1 MPANKETTM
10 RNVLSRRRTL
20 RALIGLAF
28 APAAALLAAPTHAH
42 GDVAD
47 ASAAS
52 SLSLALPVAVLSAAP
67 VMILSAGAVLTVVA
81 VEASA
86 AGTVWLLRRTSDGV
100 TASLRFSGEAAAA
113 SLVVAGTAISVTAIA
128 AGWLLS
134 VAGEVLCLV
143 PNALGESLL
152 YNERIR

>member
-1 MPANKETTM
+1 MNCTVPVSAAPESA
-10 RNVLSRRRTL
+10 SRRA
-20 RALIGLAF
+20 ALFALA
-28 APAAALLAAPTHAH
+28 AIPAALAAGRSAAH
-42 GDVAD
+42 TGAPE

-52 SLSLALPVAVLSAAP
+52 SLSLSLPVAVLIAAP
-67 VMILSAGAVLTVVA
+67 VAFLVAGAVLTVTA

-86 AGTVWLLRRTSDGV
+86 HGTVWVVRRTSDGV
-100 TASLRFSGEAAAA
+100 TASLRVSGELAA
-113 SLVVAGTAISVTAIA
+113 SVAVGIGTAISVTVVA

-134 VAGEVLCLV
+134 VAGEVLCIV

>member
-1 MPANKETTM
+1 MSIAI
-10 RNVLSRRRTL
+10 SRRRAL
-20 RALIGLAF
+20 RSLCGIAL
-28 APAAALLAAPTHAH
+28 APAAALFAGPTCAH
-42 GDVAD
+42 GGASD

-52 SLSLALPVAVLSAAP
+52 SLFLSLPIAVLGAAP

-86 AGTVWLLRRTSDGV
+86 AGTVWLLRRASDGA
-100 TASLRFSGEAAAA
+100 TASLRFSSQAAAA
-113 SLVVAGTAISVTAIA
+113 SLVGAGTAISVTVIA

-134 VAGEVLCLV
+134 VAGEVICLV

-152 YNERIR
+152 HNERIR

>member
-1 MPANKETTM
+1 MTSQN
-10 RNVLSRRRTL
+10 RRRTL
-20 RALIGLAF
+20 FSLAAIPLALASAGAAAHND
-28 APAAALLAAPTHAH
+28 APA
-42 GDVAD
+42 

-52 SLSLALPVAVLSAAP
+52 SLSVSLPVAILIAAP
-67 VMILSAGAVLTVVA
+67 VAFLAAGVVLTVTA

-86 AGTVWLLRRTSDGV
+86 RGSVWVVRRASDGV
-100 TASLRFSGEAAAA
+100 SASLQFSGELAAGI
-113 SLVVAGTAISVTAIA
+113 SVGVGTAISVTVVA

-134 VAGEVLCLV
+134 VAGEVLCIV